1 LVLFVTID
9 KKIDHQERQQ
19 FETDQ
24 RCPDSFAIFPIQR
37 QADTRDQDTG
47 EAEAFIKSE
56 E

>member
-1 LVLFVTID
+1 LVLFVAID

-19 FETDQ
+19 FETDK
-24 RCPDSFAIFPIQR
+24 RRPDGLAIFPIQR
-37 QADTRDQDTG
+37 QADSRDQDTG